1 MLSWVCLARM
11 RGREPRCSHA
21 QGIQFSVVVT
31 EGRPDETGL
40 AMARELDELRVP
52 VIAILDSGVA
62 FALERE
68 RCAWRPL
75 VLFDCAVAKLR
86 CCCGL
91 VVNMNR

>member
-1 MLSWVCLARM
+1 
-11 RGREPRCSHA
+11 
-21 QGIQFSVVVT
+21 VVVT

-68 RCAWRPL
+68 RCAWRLL
-75 VLFDCAVAKLR
+75 VLSEGCLIVLLQSFAAAA
-86 CCCGL
+86 GWWL
-91 VVNMNR
+91 V

>member
-1 MLSWVCLARM
+1 M
-11 RGREPRCSHA
+11 
-21 QGIQFSVVVT
+21 VVT

-68 RCAWRPL
+68 RCAWRLL
-75 VLFDCAVAKLR
+75 VLPEGCFVLLQSFAAAA
-86 CCCGL
+86 GWWL
-91 VVNMNR
+91 V